1 MRNQRWNACV
11 SESFREWE
19 TGKVTILISY
29 FQAYL
34 TNYARLFLENNED
47 EKGFKK
53 TTNLPSWS
61 LLGHCQMCTR
71 SQIGWTRI
79 RCQKMEF
86 FTGNSQNKPWKT
98 KQVMKN
104 PVPETPDCDK
114 SVSEAES
121 DSGRCCSS
129 FSLTVFS
136 RTRPAPAV
144 LRSRKIV
151 SQSSVVWISAPH
163 FWIISSIP

>member
-71 SQIGWTRI
+71 SQIGWTQI
-79 RCQKMEF
+79 RYRKWSFSLEI
-86 FTGNSQNKPWKT
+86 NHKSHESQNKLWKT
-98 KQVMKN
+98 PYQRPQIVINQSQKPRATLGVVALHFHWQFFQ
-104 PVPETPDCDK
+104 ELDQRLQ
-114 SVSEAES
+114 SWEAE
-121 DSGRCCSS
+121 
-129 FSLTVFS
+129 
-136 RTRPAPAV
+136 
-144 LRSRKIV
+144 K
-151 SQSSVVWISAPH
+151 
-163 FWIISSIP
+163 